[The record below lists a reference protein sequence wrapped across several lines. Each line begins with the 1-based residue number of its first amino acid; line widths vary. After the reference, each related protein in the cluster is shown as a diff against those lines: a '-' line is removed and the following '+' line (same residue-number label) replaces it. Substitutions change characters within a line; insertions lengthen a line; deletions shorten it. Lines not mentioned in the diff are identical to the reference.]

1 MSEPTVSEPWLLMA
15 RARGIGLLLR
25 VVIGVAPL
33 IALGCTLL
41 AADQTLPFVKFVIIA
56 VSLVCVVYPDSHLGL
71 FVVVL
76 LGVEWLVT
84 VDDPTTPWSI
94 AVAASM
100 ALFHTSMAAAGV
112 IPSSAAWST
121 SMRRRWGRRCVT
133 LMLPA
138 PVMWLLVV
146 AVDNRNSAGSQV
158 LLAASL
164 VTLVTAAVWARAGTL
179 VGGRPR

>member
-1 MSEPTVSEPWLLMA
+1 MSEPTVSEPWLLLA
-15 RARGIGLLLR
+15 RARGTGLLLR
-25 VVIGVAPL
+25 FVIGITPL

-41 AADQTLPFVKFVIIA
+41 AADQALPFLKFVIIA
-56 VSLVCVVYPDSHLGL
+56 SALMCAVYPDSHLGL

-76 LGVEWLVT
+76 IGVEWLVT

-112 IPSSAAWST
+112 VPSSACWST
-121 SMRRRWGRRCVT
+121 PMRRRWLRRSVV

-138 PVMWLLVV
+138 PVMWLVVV
-146 AVDNRNSAGSQV
+146 AFDDRNSAGSQV

-164 VTLVTAAVWARAGTL
+164 TTLVVAAVWARAGVL
-179 VGGRPR
+179 AGGRPR

>member
-1 MSEPTVSEPWLLMA
+1 M
-15 RARGIGLLLR
+15 
-25 VVIGVAPL
+25 

-112 IPSSAAWST
+112 VPSSAAWST
-121 SMRRRWGRRCVT
+121 SMRRRWGRRCVM

-138 PVMWLLVV
+138 PAAWLLVV
-146 AVDNRNSAGSQV
+146 VVDDRNSSGSQV

-164 VTLVTAAVWARAGTL
+164 VTLVIAAVWARAGTL